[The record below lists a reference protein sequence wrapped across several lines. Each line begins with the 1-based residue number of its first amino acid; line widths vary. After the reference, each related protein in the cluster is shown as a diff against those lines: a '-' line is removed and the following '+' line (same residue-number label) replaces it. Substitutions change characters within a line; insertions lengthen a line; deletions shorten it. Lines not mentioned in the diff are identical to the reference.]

1 MDAIKSGGGGL
12 RKVDEPSPDARQSSG
27 RDSLMDAIKRG
38 GGGLRKVS
46 NEEKVALEEEKKRSA
61 SSVGGFGKNVCSFDL
76 ETRGDLLCLC
86 AFLLGASSVTAI
98 LERRKFLMA
107 EESDSDSDNDDSE
120 WS

>member
-12 RKVDEPSPDARQSSG
+12 RKVENELSLDARQSSG

-61 SSVGGFGKNVCSFDL
+61 SSVGGFGKCICV
-76 ETRGDLLCLC
+76 
-86 AFLLGASSVTAI
+86 LG
-98 LERRKFLMA
+98 
-107 EESDSDSDNDDSE
+107 
-120 WS
+120 W

>member
-12 RKVDEPSPDARQSSG
+12 RKVEEPSPGAPRQSSG

-61 SSVGGFGKNVCSFDL
+61 SSVGGFGKIF
-76 ETRGDLLCLC
+76 LCC
-86 AFLLGASSVTAI
+86 V
-98 LERRKFLMA
+98 
-107 EESDSDSDNDDSE
+107 
-120 WS
+120 